1 MKEKNYLWNTSSVII
16 AVLLVLPVLAI
27 FTTAVGET
35 DELFSHLISTV
46 MPTYAYNTVVLVI
59 GTMFLS
65 LVFGIPSAWVMAMC
79 RVPGERVL
87 QWALVLPLAMPG
99 YIIGYIFTDWFD
111 FAGPIQ
117 ILLRD
122 LTGWVPGEYWFPDIR
137 TLSGAII
144 VLSLVL
150 YPYIYLLCRAAFMEQ
165 NVSLLQSARL
175 LKCSPWE
182 SFRRISLPLVRPSM
196 AVGLSLVA
204 METIGDFGTVS
215 YFAVNTLTT
224 AVYDTWL
231 GYSSLTAA
239 AKISAIMLVIV
250 ILLLSTERYSRRKQK
265 LFQNQFSSREDF
277 RYDLSGWR
285 KWLALFWCW
294 GLVCVAFL
302 FPLGQ
307 LMIYAYKYFA
317 QSWTP
322 EFREY
327 AVNSLYVS
335 VVAAIIGVIIAM
347 IVNFNQRVS
356 PSKKNQAYMRLAS
369 MGYAV
374 PGTVLAIGVMVP
386 VLFMD
391 HLVNDIAKVMEWGRP
406 GLIFSGSMFAL
417 IFAMVVRFS
426 AVAIGS
432 IESSLSITPF
442 ERFASRPD
450 QLLKR
455 TTGVLFTPPLPSG
468 GIWAHRG
475 PSLLE
480 LRALLDER
488 GEDASSLPA
497 GEGRWMPFTP
507 VQAADLRERYA
518 DDLFWLRA
526 GADGLA
532 RLTEDPEPATAS
544 TNWPPASKE
553 RGRDDDGQTGRL
565 AHSG

>member
-1 MKEKNYLWNTSSVII
+1 MKEKNYLWKTSSG
-16 AVLLVLPVLAI
+16 ALALLLVLPILAI
-27 FTTAVGET
+27 FMTAVGET
-35 DELFSHLISTV
+35 NELFTHLISTV
-46 MPTYAYNTVVLVI
+46 MPTYAFNTVVLVV
-59 GTMFLS
+59 GTMVLS
-65 LVFGIPSAWVMAMC
+65 LLFGIPSAWIMAMC
-79 RVPGERVL
+79 RIPGERVL

-99 YIIGYIFTDWFD
+99 YIVGYIFTDWFD
-111 FAGPIQ
+111 FAGPVQ

-122 LTGWVPGEYWFPDIR
+122 LTGWGPGEYWFPDIR

-150 YPYIYLLCRAAFMEQ
+150 YPYVYLLCRAAFMEQ

-182 SFRRISLPLVRPSM
+182 SFRRISLPLVRPSI

-239 AKISAIMLVIV
+239 AKISAIMLVVV
-250 ILLLSTERYSRRKQK
+250 ILLLSSERYSRRKQK

-277 RYDLSGWR
+277 RYELAGWR
-285 KWLALFWCW
+285 KWLALSWCW
-294 GLVCVAFL
+294 GLVCIAFI

-307 LMIYAYKYFA
+307 LIIYAYKYFG
-317 QSWTP
+317 QSWTA

-327 AVNSLYVS
+327 ALNSLYVS
-335 VVAAIIGVIIAM
+335 LTAAVIGVVVAL
-347 IVNFNQRVS
+347 IVNFCQRVNPGRKS
-356 PSKKNQAYMRLAS
+356 LAFMRLSS

-391 HLVNDIAKVMEWGRP
+391 HMVNDIAKFMDWGRP

-432 IESSLSITPF
+432 IESSLSKVSPSLDMASRTMGCSANIMLWRIHLPLVRRGALIAGLLVFIESMKELNAALLLRPF
-442 ERFASRPD
+442 NFETLATYVYNFASD
-450 QLLKR
+450 E
-455 TTGVLFTPPLPSG
+455 
-468 GIWAHRG
+468 H
-475 PSLLE
+475 LE
-480 LRALLDER
+480 LAAMPAVLLVLVGLVPLVIVNR
-488 GEDASSLPA
+488 SL
-497 GEGRWMPFTP
+497 E
-507 VQAADLRERYA
+507 
-518 DDLFWLRA
+518 
-526 GADGLA
+526 
-532 RLTEDPEPATAS
+532 
-544 TNWPPASKE
+544 
-553 RGRDDDGQTGRL
+553 
-565 AHSG
+565 HSH